1 LIKLEQQDSSRKTL
15 SLATRREATTAGDT
29 LSIGIKEK
37 AAVTSYRSCRKLLK
51 ILKIQEILS
60 M

>member
-1 LIKLEQQDSSRKTL
+1 LVKLELQDSSRKTL

-29 LSIGIKEK
+29 LSLGN
-37 AAVTSYRSCRKLLK
+37 TYRSYRKFLK